1 MRQPRHRGHELDLDN
16 LCVISA
22 HDMDTAAG
30 HPLTLLLT
38 ETRLYPLRQF
48 SMVVESV
55 TVPWK
60 ILQDA
65 TRASADSFEGEM
77 SGRCVVLLVRGTH
90 PPL

>member
-1 MRQPRHRGHELDLDN
+1 
-16 LCVISA
+16 
-22 HDMDTAAG
+22 MDTAAG

-60 ILQDA
+60 ISQDA
-65 TRASADSFEGEM
+65 TRAPADNFEGEM
-77 SGRCVVLLVRGTH
+77 SGRCVVLLARGTH